1 MDAHPTPFP
10 GKRRTASKSSGKNGD
25 GVIAMN
31 KPPWQSVAAAQPQIK
46 PKRAFGVPRSTNV
59 PVEKPLLISKTRKAP
74 AAAKKP
80 SDPDPAA
87 TKTVA
92 TVVGKKKPH
101 VTFQEPKKSVAKSS
115 EDEEPEE
122 VVRTPKPLIKPAVAK
137 GTPYLS
143 AQNCSKC
150 RLDQLESSTYWL
162 AQIRL
167 AETTGKHFVS
177 AAFFN
182 LALECHA
189 QPFHRLLNELR
200 HYVKRHQ
207 VNSTESVWTNLSQAY
222 ELAKEKLVYDSCDPA
237 QSSAL
242 LSEMNN
248 SIVEPE
254 AILCNVGQCHDSL
267 LEKDNLEPSS
277 GILDCESHKDECS
290 KLGCIDCVQI
300 ENSSQEVAEI
310 KDDDSNVHISKMEES
325 KSLLIDK
332 LPIFNDTN
340 RSPGSKESEKKT
352 FGESIK
358 KKSGNCSNSS
368 SQEIKTPPTCP
379 STCKGREKFSGNNEN
394 YKGSTNNSVKSND
407 GSRKKRSDQIT
418 GTGKEEDE
426 TSKSTIKKLA

>member
-10 GKRRTASKSSGKNGD
+10 GKRRTAPKSSGKNGD

-31 KPPWQSVAAAQPQIK
+31 KPPWQSVAAAKPQIK
-46 PKRAFGVPRSTNV
+46 PKRAFGVPRSMNV

-80 SDPDPAA
+80 SNPDPAA
-87 TKTVA
+87 TTTAA
-92 TVVGKKKPH
+92 TVVGKKKPQ
-101 VTFQEPKKSVAKSS
+101 VTFQEPKKSVPKSS
-115 EDEEPEE
+115 EDNEAEE

-137 GTPYLS
+137 GTVYLS

-162 AQIRL
+162 EQIRL
-167 AETTGKHFVS
+167 SETTGKHFVS

-189 QPFHRLLNELR
+189 QPFHRLRSELR

-207 VNSTESVWTNLSQAY
+207 VNSMESVWSNLSQAY
-222 ELAKEKLVYDSCDPA
+222 GLAKEKLVYDSYDLA

-248 SIVEPE
+248 SIVEPD
-254 AILCNVGQCHDSL
+254 AVLCNVGQSHDPL
-267 LEKDNLEPSS
+267 PEKDLEPSS
-277 GILDCESHKDECS
+277 GILDCEPHKDECS
-290 KLGCIDCVQI
+290 KRGCIDCVQI
-300 ENSSQEVAEI
+300 ENSSQEVADI
-310 KDDDSNVHISKMEES
+310 KDDDSNVYVSKMEES

-332 LPIFNDTN
+332 LPIFNATN

-352 FGESIK
+352 SGESIK
-358 KKSGNCSNSS
+358 KKSGICGNSS
-368 SQEIKTPPTCP
+368 SQQVKTPPTCP
-379 STCKGREKFSGNNEN
+379 STCKGREKFSGNKES
-394 YKGSTNNSVKSND
+394 YKGSANNSAKSND
-407 GSRKKRSDQIT
+407 GSRKKWSDQ
-418 GTGKEEDE
+418 GR
-426 TSKSTIKKLA
+426 